1 VAAVIGTAK
10 ASGNRALFVPAEG
23 MDLLAQ
29 MFLEPPYYPSLDAVK
44 MFLAD
49 YWVQQI
55 SLFCRI

>member
-1 VAAVIGTAK
+1 MIGTAK